1 MPKKFD
7 HLSSAELVS
16 EILTNTQGAE
26 DQLIHR
32 YSDGLKFIIRRK
44 VSSVEDAE
52 DIIQETLKITLC
64 KIRDGKLHHPEKL
77 TAFIQQTARFTV
89 IDYHRKRKRHDIVG
103 GEALDDVADNRYA
116 PDQILDKL
124 DLKIAVSSILT
135 ELKHPRD
142 IEILQRYHIDGE
154 SKEVICSD
162 LGLTTLHF
170 NRVIYRARQRF
181 KVLWLQQVGANFD
194 NDI

>member
-7 HLSSAELVS
+7 NLSSAELVS
-16 EILTNTQGAE
+16 EILSNTQGAE
-26 DQLIHR
+26 DQLVHR
-32 YSDGLKFIIRRK
+32 YRDGLKFIVRRK
-44 VSSVEDAE
+44 VSSVEDGE

-64 KIRDGKLHHPEKL
+64 KIRDGMLQHPEKL

-89 IDYHRKRKRHDIVG
+89 IDYHRKRKRHDVVG
-103 GEALDDVADNRYA
+103 GAALDDVADDRHA
-116 PDQILDKL
+116 PDQMLNQL
-124 DLKIAVSSILT
+124 DLKRVVSTILT

-142 IEILQRYHIDGE
+142 IEVLQRYHLEGE
-154 SKEVICSD
+154 SKEVICHD

-181 KVLWLQQVGANFD
+181 KVLWLQQVGSDFD